1 MLIGLVVACCGQVL
15 ADDKVTYSSDV
26 HPTQIYSLK
35 SFYDIDGDG
44 ILEVVGGTDRVGYSE
59 QNAPIVSK
67 TNGTLVKIINT
78 ENLANNWFY
87 NLVMYHNTTGP
98 YIFEENYYEQ
108 YNARNMRLWEYASF
122 KQLPPVAS
130 YGIDLNNDGLLT
142 YIGDINADDS
152 TFTVWKQKKDGS
164 FYKTKI
170 SYTSDVSQIKS
181 SAISNCAPSGLGSNV
196 GSLGDGMFVR
206 SKENTMVDW
215 DEEISE
221 AKSSRTIAID
231 GENSRSFIKSADF
244 NGDGRI
250 DFVRGSYI
258 FYNLGNDKFF
268 LSPHVGTIYPAD
280 LNGDGLLDYIDFG
293 NGNVDLYLAQPDG
306 KLSEKKTIFSN
317 EAMQNAFFGDFDKD
331 GDVDILLFVPTSEAT
346 YTVFFR
352 NDGNGVFKKKESYI
366 EGKYKSFECKDYDAD
381 GLYEV
386 LINKTIDD
394 YYQEQSEN
402 DYLLKCNKDFTT
414 TLIEL
419 PEGKHKLLADFN
431 HDGITE
437 INSGASY
444 TPLANTKKNT
454 RPEKMSKPIV
464 KLSAEENLL
473 EITWAEGKDA
483 ETSSCDLTYEL
494 RIGTAS
500 GKGDVLFG
508 HALADGT
515 RRNLLDGNI
524 GHLRRYIFDT
534 NSLPIGQYYI
544 AVQAIDAGNMGGEW
558 SDEFVYNHQQ
568 IAAPVIA
575 HIPSAYSTVDT
586 ISLRVQNS
594 MEDATYTW
602 NIPHGKIISASA
614 NNDQIDVVF
623 DKAGEL
629 KVGVQMAFDGKLYNA
644 QDITFLLSPAKAPTI
659 RPPYHYYSLFLD
671 IDQDGDVECK
681 NNGHDF
687 MKYDSIKKE
696 YTSIKKSWNSDVSG
710 TTNFA
715 VFDIN
720 KDGYPDM
727 YLGGLKKG
735 NTFINSGE
743 QDCDFE
749 YFSKTYTGLPKDSYM
764 TYDID
769 NDGNFDL
776 VSGDLYYNSGDGYIF
791 NKKYINSSKFFDFN
805 RDGAWD
811 YEYYKSFY
819 YDTRVKLNKNKELG
833 TDFGEERVF
842 CKDRVSGFADF
853 NNDGYLDGYY
863 YNDDATKIIIVKG
876 KPIEEWPCTETVEIP
891 NPYGYTGYELVDID
905 NNGYLDFAFQGKGR
919 SAILMDKD
927 FKYTVVYTGQ
937 AYVDDN
943 QYYPKYWFP
952 LTRNAYPAGLLSN
965 IKNEAPKAPQY
976 VSAQQTEEGLLL
988 KWADAEDDHT
998 PAVQMRYNVS
1008 VKRKNKKVGEENAF
1022 LISPLNGLSDEAAI
1036 CSNVAYRKATQM
1048 LIPKATLTNGETLEV
1063 QVQSIDLMG
1072 EHSPMTKPV
1081 EVTINNDGYI
1091 KVKDSHVTASLGTV
1105 VSFVGTKGT
1114 SYSIDGGEGATIKK
1128 DYGNG
1133 EYQVAWNTPGTKK
1146 VTITVDGKAYSTNII
1161 AYDFADL
1168 TLHFPAKVLR
1178 NTPITVK
1185 VPNGF
1190 SQYSPIDYGFKA
1202 ADNYVVRY
1210 EKGDSTAT
1218 FTFKNSGEAKVCAFC
1233 KFDNSELSKENNVNV
1248 IDASMPAA
1256 KISEVIG
1263 DGTNYRISWQPA
1275 TNAEIAKVEIFR
1287 ETNRMNQYEVLATV
1301 DMNVGTYLDE
1311 TSDNRIQAHRY
1322 RIRYIASN
1330 EVQKSAYSTPHNPLH
1345 VMINQCGSGYN
1356 LMWNAYEGMN
1366 VESYTILR
1374 GTSEDS
1380 LQPIEYVAGSQQSY
1394 TDLTAK
1400 AGKYYYAVAFTPA
1413 SGSTYAKSRAARAS
1427 HGIRS
1432 NIISTEEALPAT
1444 LATSIAINCVES
1456 NNSLTNTQ
1464 QTIHLY
1470 GVVLPTYSTYSRVSW
1485 SVVRNDDLASIS
1497 NNGVLTAKGGRGL
1510 VTVRATTLDGSNL
1523 YVDYDVA
1530 CNVDKE
1536 AVGIVI
1542 VEKDGLSTDVKPII
1556 YYDLEGRKIQTPAR
1570 GHLYITNKGQKIV
1583 F

>member
-1 MLIGLVVACCGQVL
+1 MLIGLIVACCGQAF
-15 ADDKVTYSSDV
+15 ADGKVTYSSDV
-26 HPTQIYSLK
+26 HPTDIYSLK

-44 ILEVVGGTDRVGYSE
+44 MLEVVGGKNHPAWNRNIVISKINGELLNDYSLGSSINNLVILNNNNHIYILTEQKVGYTAYLFDYPSLK
-59 QNAPIVSK
+59 QLALKPYSCF
-67 TNGTLVKIINT
+67 
-78 ENLANNWFY
+78 ANN
-87 NLVMYHNTTGP
+87 G
-98 YIFEENYYEQ
+98 
-108 YNARNMRLWEYASF
+108 
-122 KQLPPVAS
+122 
-130 YGIDLNNDGLLT
+130 NNNFTFLGAP
-142 YIGDINADDS
+142 NRADS
-152 TFTVWKQKKDGS
+152 TFTVWKQQADGALIES
-164 FYKTKI
+164 KI
-170 SYTSDVSQIKS
+170 SYTSDVSQLKS
-181 SAISNCAPSGLGSNV
+181 IAISNCPPSGLNNPS
-196 GSLGDGMFVR
+196 SLGDGMFVR
-206 SKENTMVDW
+206 AKENNWVDW
-215 DEEISE
+215 EEESTM
-221 AKSSRTIAID
+221 AKGARSIAND
-231 GENSRSFIKSADF
+231 DDDKIKTGDL
-244 NGDGRI
+244 NGDGLV
-250 DFVRGSYI
+250 DFVLGKYI
-258 FYNLGNDKFF
+258 YYNLGNDKFF

-280 LNGDGLLDYIDFG
+280 FNGDGLLDYIDFG
-293 NGNVDLYLAQPDG
+293 NGNVDLYLTQTDG
-306 KLSEKKTIFSN
+306 KLAEKKTIFTN

-331 GDVDILLFVPTSEAT
+331 GDVDILLFIPTSDAT

-366 EGKYKSFECKDYDAD
+366 DGKYTSFECKDYDAD

-386 LINKTIDD
+386 LVTNTDAQK
-394 YYQEQSEN
+394 
-402 DYLLKCNKDFTT
+402 DYLLKCNKNFTT
-414 TLIEL
+414 DLVEL
-419 PEGKHKLLADFN
+419 PEGLNKILADFN
-431 HDGITE
+431 HDGVTE
-437 INSGASY
+437 INSCRSY
-444 TPLANTKKNT
+444 IPLANAKKNT
-454 RPEKMSKPIV
+454 CPEKMSKPIAV
-464 KLSAEENLL
+464 LQPEDGKLK
-473 EITWAEGKDA
+473 ITWKQGKDA
-483 ETSSCDLTYEL
+483 QTSSCDLTYEL
-494 RIGTAS
+494 RIGTAP
-500 GKGDVLFG
+500 GKGDILFG

-515 RRNLLDGNI
+515 RRNLMDGSM
-524 GHLRRYIFDT
+524 GRSLKYLFDASYLT
-534 NSLPIGQYYI
+534 EGKYYI
-544 AVQAIDAGNMGGEW
+544 AVQAVDAGNMGGEW
-558 SDEFVYNHQQ
+558 SDELVYEHQQ
-568 IAAPVIA
+568 VAVPVIMP
-575 HIPSAYSTVDT
+575 IPSTYCTADT
-586 ISLRVQNS
+586 IALRVQNS
-594 MEDATYTW
+594 RKDATYTW
-602 NIPHGKIISASA
+602 NIPHGKVISASG
-614 NNDQIDVVF
+614 NNGNVNVVF

-629 KVGVQMAFDGKLYNA
+629 SIGVQMAYNGHVYKS
-644 QDITFLLSPAKAPTI
+644 QDVSFLLAPAKEPI
-659 RPPYHYYSLFLD
+659 LNMPNNKDLFLD
-671 IDQDGDVECK
+671 MDQDGNVEIK
-681 NNGHDF
+681 NGLGNFVKLDAT
-687 MKYDSIKKE
+687 KE
-696 YTSIKKSWNSDVSG
+696 YSSIKKSWNADLSSARDCL
-710 TTNFA
+710 
-715 VFDIN
+715 VFDFN
-720 KDGYPDM
+720 KDGYPDIYM
-727 YLGGLKKG
+727 SGLQKG

-749 YFSKTYTGLPKDSYM
+749 YFTKTYANIGDYGDIV
-764 TYDID
+764 YDIE
-769 NDGNFDL
+769 NDGFFEHQKR
-776 VSGDLYYNSGDGYIF
+776 SSFGYYN
-791 NKKYINSSKFFDFN
+791 DFN
-805 RDGAWD
+805 RDGFWD
-811 YEYYKSFY
+811 KRGSSDDGKYEIAFGPTYNSQKLFYKF
-819 YDTRVKLNKNKELG
+819 
-833 TDFGEERVF
+833 EERLGSF
-842 CKDRVSGFADF
+842 DGFADF
-853 NNDGYLDGYY
+853 NNDGYLDGWYMTGQY
-863 YNDDATKIIIVKG
+863 KGEVSRVVIVKG
-876 KPIEEWPCTETVEIP
+876 KPIEEWPCTETIEISISGSEP
-891 NPYGYTGYELVDID
+891 RIIDID
-905 NNGYLDFAFQGKGR
+905 NNGYLDFVFYSQYGGH
-919 SAILMDKD
+919 AILMDKD
-927 FKYTVVYTGQ
+927 FGYKIVNITQSCYCT
-937 AYVDDN
+937 D
-943 QYYPKYWFP
+943 QYYERAWLP

-1022 LISPLNGLSDEAAI
+1022 LISPLNGLSDESAI

-1072 EHSPMTKPV
+1072 EHSPMTKSV

-1128 DYGNG
+1128 DYGKG
-1133 EYQVAWNTPGTKK
+1133 EYLVAWNTPGTKK

-1161 AYDFADL
+1161 AHDFADL
-1168 TLHFPAKVLR
+1168 TLDFPAKVLR

-1185 VPNGF
+1185 VPKGF

-1202 ADNYVVRY
+1202 ADNYVVNY

-1248 IDASMPAA
+1248 IDASIPAA

-1275 TNAEIAKVEIFR
+1275 TNAEIAKVEICR

-1330 EVQKSAYSTPHNPLH
+1330 EVQTSAYSTPHNPLH

-1394 TDLTAK
+1394 TDLTAN

>member
-1 MLIGLVVACCGQVL
+1 MLIGVIVACCGQAF

-534 NSLPIGQYYI
+534 NSLPIGQY
-544 AVQAIDAGNMGGEW
+544 
-558 SDEFVYNHQQ
+558 
-568 IAAPVIA
+568 
-575 HIPSAYSTVDT
+575 
-586 ISLRVQNS
+586 
-594 MEDATYTW
+594 
-602 NIPHGKIISASA
+602 
-614 NNDQIDVVF
+614 
-623 DKAGEL
+623 
-629 KVGVQMAFDGKLYNA
+629 
-644 QDITFLLSPAKAPTI
+644 
-659 RPPYHYYSLFLD
+659 
-671 IDQDGDVECK
+671 
-681 NNGHDF
+681 
-687 MKYDSIKKE
+687 
-696 YTSIKKSWNSDVSG
+696 
-710 TTNFA
+710 
-715 VFDIN
+715 
-720 KDGYPDM
+720 
-727 YLGGLKKG
+727 
-735 NTFINSGE
+735 
-743 QDCDFE
+743 
-749 YFSKTYTGLPKDSYM
+749 
-764 TYDID
+764 
-769 NDGNFDL
+769 
-776 VSGDLYYNSGDGYIF
+776 
-791 NKKYINSSKFFDFN
+791 
-805 RDGAWD
+805 
-811 YEYYKSFY
+811 
-819 YDTRVKLNKNKELG
+819 
-833 TDFGEERVF
+833 
-842 CKDRVSGFADF
+842 
-853 NNDGYLDGYY
+853 
-863 YNDDATKIIIVKG
+863 
-876 KPIEEWPCTETVEIP
+876 
-891 NPYGYTGYELVDID
+891 
-905 NNGYLDFAFQGKGR
+905 
-919 SAILMDKD
+919 
-927 FKYTVVYTGQ
+927 
-937 AYVDDN
+937 
-943 QYYPKYWFP
+943 
-952 LTRNAYPAGLLSN
+952 
-965 IKNEAPKAPQY
+965 
-976 VSAQQTEEGLLL
+976 
-988 KWADAEDDHT
+988 
-998 PAVQMRYNVS
+998 
-1008 VKRKNKKVGEENAF
+1008 
-1022 LISPLNGLSDEAAI
+1022 
-1036 CSNVAYRKATQM
+1036 
-1048 LIPKATLTNGETLEV
+1048 
-1063 QVQSIDLMG
+1063 
-1072 EHSPMTKPV
+1072 
-1081 EVTINNDGYI
+1081 
-1091 KVKDSHVTASLGTV
+1091 
-1105 VSFVGTKGT
+1105 
-1114 SYSIDGGEGATIKK
+1114 
-1128 DYGNG
+1128 
-1133 EYQVAWNTPGTKK
+1133 
-1146 VTITVDGKAYSTNII
+1146 
-1161 AYDFADL
+1161 
-1168 TLHFPAKVLR
+1168 
-1178 NTPITVK
+1178 
-1185 VPNGF
+1185 
-1190 SQYSPIDYGFKA
+1190 
-1202 ADNYVVRY
+1202 
-1210 EKGDSTAT
+1210 
-1218 FTFKNSGEAKVCAFC
+1218 
-1233 KFDNSELSKENNVNV
+1233 
-1248 IDASMPAA
+1248 
-1256 KISEVIG
+1256 
-1263 DGTNYRISWQPA
+1263 
-1275 TNAEIAKVEIFR
+1275 
-1287 ETNRMNQYEVLATV
+1287 
-1301 DMNVGTYLDE
+1301 
-1311 TSDNRIQAHRY
+1311 
-1322 RIRYIASN
+1322 
-1330 EVQKSAYSTPHNPLH
+1330 
-1345 VMINQCGSGYN
+1345 
-1356 LMWNAYEGMN
+1356 
-1366 VESYTILR
+1366 
-1374 GTSEDS
+1374 
-1380 LQPIEYVAGSQQSY
+1380 
-1394 TDLTAK
+1394 
-1400 AGKYYYAVAFTPA
+1400 
-1413 SGSTYAKSRAARAS
+1413 
-1427 HGIRS
+1427 
-1432 NIISTEEALPAT
+1432 
-1444 LATSIAINCVES
+1444 
-1456 NNSLTNTQ
+1456 
-1464 QTIHLY
+1464 
-1470 GVVLPTYSTYSRVSW
+1470 
-1485 SVVRNDDLASIS
+1485 
-1497 NNGVLTAKGGRGL
+1497 
-1510 VTVRATTLDGSNL
+1510 
-1523 YVDYDVA
+1523 
-1530 CNVDKE
+1530 
-1536 AVGIVI
+1536 
-1542 VEKDGLSTDVKPII
+1542 
-1556 YYDLEGRKIQTPAR
+1556 
-1570 GHLYITNKGQKIV
+1570 
-1583 F
+1583 

>member
-1 MLIGLVVACCGQVL
+1 MLIGLIVACCGQAF
-15 ADDKVTYSSDV
+15 ADGKVTYSSDV
-26 HPTQIYSLK
+26 HPTDIYSLK

-44 ILEVVGGTDRVGYSE
+44 MLEVVGGKNHPAWNRNIVISKINGELLNDYSLGSSINNLVILNNNNHIYILTEQKVGYTAYLFDYPSLK
-59 QNAPIVSK
+59 QLALKPYSCF
-67 TNGTLVKIINT
+67 
-78 ENLANNWFY
+78 ANN
-87 NLVMYHNTTGP
+87 G
-98 YIFEENYYEQ
+98 
-108 YNARNMRLWEYASF
+108 
-122 KQLPPVAS
+122 
-130 YGIDLNNDGLLT
+130 NNNFTFLGAP
-142 YIGDINADDS
+142 NRADS
-152 TFTVWKQKKDGS
+152 TFTVWKQQADGALIES
-164 FYKTKI
+164 KI
-170 SYTSDVSQIKS
+170 SYTSDVSQLKS
-181 SAISNCAPSGLGSNV
+181 IAISNCPPSGLNNPS
-196 GSLGDGMFVR
+196 SLGDGMFVR
-206 SKENTMVDW
+206 AKENNWVDW
-215 DEEISE
+215 EEESTM
-221 AKSSRTIAID
+221 AKGARSIAND
-231 GENSRSFIKSADF
+231 DDDKIKTGDL
-244 NGDGRI
+244 NGDGLV
-250 DFVRGSYI
+250 DFVLGKYI
-258 FYNLGNDKFF
+258 YYNLGNDKFF

-280 LNGDGLLDYIDFG
+280 FNGDGLLDYIDFG
-293 NGNVDLYLAQPDG
+293 NGNVDLYLTQTDG
-306 KLSEKKTIFSN
+306 KLAEKKTIFTN

-331 GDVDILLFVPTSEAT
+331 GDVDILLFIPTSDAT

-366 EGKYKSFECKDYDAD
+366 DGKYTSFECKDYDAD

-386 LINKTIDD
+386 LVTNTDAQK
-394 YYQEQSEN
+394 
-402 DYLLKCNKDFTT
+402 DYLLKCNKNFTT
-414 TLIEL
+414 DLVEL
-419 PEGKHKLLADFN
+419 PEGLNKILADFN
-431 HDGITE
+431 HDGVTE
-437 INSGASY
+437 INSCRSY
-444 TPLANTKKNT
+444 IPLANAKKNT
-454 RPEKMSKPIV
+454 CPEKMSKPIAV
-464 KLSAEENLL
+464 LQPEDGKLK
-473 EITWAEGKDA
+473 ITWKQGKDA
-483 ETSSCDLTYEL
+483 QTSSCDLTYEL
-494 RIGTAS
+494 RIGTAP
-500 GKGDVLFG
+500 GKGDILFG

-515 RRNLLDGNI
+515 RRNLMDGSM
-524 GHLRRYIFDT
+524 GRSLKYLFDASYLT
-534 NSLPIGQYYI
+534 EGKYYI
-544 AVQAIDAGNMGGEW
+544 AVQAVDAGNMGGEW
-558 SDEFVYNHQQ
+558 SDELVYEHQQ
-568 IAAPVIA
+568 VAVPVIMP
-575 HIPSAYSTVDT
+575 IPSTYCTADT
-586 ISLRVQNS
+586 IALRVQNS
-594 MEDATYTW
+594 RKDATYTW
-602 NIPHGKIISASA
+602 NIPHGKVISASG
-614 NNDQIDVVF
+614 NNGNVNVVF

-629 KVGVQMAFDGKLYNA
+629 SIGVQMAYNGHVYKS
-644 QDITFLLSPAKAPTI
+644 QDVSFLLAPAKEPI
-659 RPPYHYYSLFLD
+659 LNMPNNKDLFLD
-671 IDQDGDVECK
+671 MDQDGNVEIK
-681 NNGHDF
+681 NGLGNFVKLDAT
-687 MKYDSIKKE
+687 KE
-696 YTSIKKSWNSDVSG
+696 YSSIKKSWNADLSSARDCL
-710 TTNFA
+710 
-715 VFDIN
+715 VFDFN
-720 KDGYPDM
+720 KDGYPDIYM
-727 YLGGLKKG
+727 SGLQKG

-749 YFSKTYTGLPKDSYM
+749 YFTKTYANIGDYGDIV
-764 TYDID
+764 YDIE
-769 NDGNFDL
+769 NDGFFEHQKR
-776 VSGDLYYNSGDGYIF
+776 SSFGYYN
-791 NKKYINSSKFFDFN
+791 DFN
-805 RDGAWD
+805 RDGFWD
-811 YEYYKSFY
+811 KRGSSDDGKYEIAFGPTYNSQKLFYKF
-819 YDTRVKLNKNKELG
+819 
-833 TDFGEERVF
+833 EERLGSF
-842 CKDRVSGFADF
+842 DGFADF
-853 NNDGYLDGYY
+853 NNDGYLDGWYMTGQY
-863 YNDDATKIIIVKG
+863 KGEVSRVVIVKG
-876 KPIEEWPCTETVEIP
+876 KPIEEWPCTETIEISISGSEP
-891 NPYGYTGYELVDID
+891 RIIDID
-905 NNGYLDFAFQGKGR
+905 NNGYLDFVFYSQYGGH
-919 SAILMDKD
+919 AILMDKD
-927 FKYTVVYTGQ
+927 FGYKIVNITQSCYCT
-937 AYVDDN
+937 D
-943 QYYPKYWFP
+943 QYYERAWLP

-965 IKNEAPKAPQY
+965 IKNEAPNAPQY
-976 VSAQQTEEGLLL
+976 VSAQQTEDGLLL

-1072 EHSPMTKPV
+1072 EHSPMTKSV

-1128 DYGNG
+1128 DYGKG
-1133 EYQVAWNTPGTKK
+1133 EYLVAWNTPGTKK

-1161 AYDFADL
+1161 AHDFADL
-1168 TLHFPAKVLR
+1168 TLDFPAKVLR

-1185 VPNGF
+1185 VPKGF

-1202 ADNYVVRY
+1202 ADNYVVNY

-1263 DGTNYRISWQPA
+1263 DGANYRISWQPA
-1275 TNAEIAKVEIFR
+1275 SNAEIAKVEISR

-1330 EVQKSAYSTPHNPLH
+1330 EVQTSAYSTPHNPLH

-1394 TDLTAK
+1394 TDLTAN

-1510 VTVRATTLDGSNL
+1510 VTVRAITLDGSNL